1 MISIAGLS
9 YVWYHVWMN
18 IEQTLG
24 DEQVRELLSRGIA
37 YDAPATL
44 SRLMDK
50 LGFSMKKRFGQNFMV
65 SPHAR
70 AQIITLAGPVKDRVV
85 WEIGPGF
92 GALTNLL
99 LGKAAL
105 VRAFEIDFG
114 FIRVLRILFGDRP
127 DFVLVEGDALRTWK
141 PAWDEDAAQG
151 GPAAIIGNLPYNVG
165 SAIIADILEAGC
177 IAPRMVF
184 TVQKEVAE
192 RMASIPGNPD
202 YSSFSIH
209 CQARCR
215 VSIEASL
222 KPTCFWPQPEVNS
235 AVVVLEP
242 RKVSLPITNQ
252 ELFGVLVRS
261 SFAAR
266 RKTLENNCKSSSLAA
281 TVGMDRMTAGAE
293 SAGISLKA
301 RGETLSAEDFARWA
315 NAISATA

>member
-1 MISIAGLS
+1 M
-9 YVWYHVWMN
+9 
-18 IEQTLG
+18 EQTLT
-24 DEQVRELLSRGIA
+24 DEQLHDILSRGVA
-37 YDAPATL
+37 YDAPASL
-44 SRLMDK
+44 SRLMER

-70 AQIITLAGPVKDRVV
+70 AQIVSLAGPLKEQII

-92 GALTNLL
+92 GALTSLM

-105 VRAFEIDFG
+105 VRAFEIDYG
-114 FIRVLRILFGDRP
+114 FIKVLKILFGDQP
-127 DFVLVEGDALRTWK
+127 DFALVEGDALRTWK
-141 PAWDEDAAQG
+141 DAWDTDQAQG

-165 SAIIADILEAGC
+165 SAIIADMLEAGC

-184 TVQKEVAE
+184 TVQKEVAQ
-192 RMASIPGNPD
+192 RMASAPGDSD

-215 VSIEASL
+215 VSIETSL
-222 KPTCFWPQPEVNS
+222 KPSCFWPQPEVNS
-235 AVVVLEP
+235 AVVLLEP
-242 RKVSLPITNQ
+242 RREALQISDQ
-252 ELFGVLVRS
+252 ALFGVLVRS

-281 TVGMDRMTAGAE
+281 SVGIERMSAGAQV
-293 SAGISLKA
+293 AGVSLKA

-315 NAISATA
+315 NAISALA